1 MGVRKNKFA
10 ITNHSVFVKVF
21 FGTPVVKKRLQK
33 KKRTQKLL
41 RETSKTFVVVVLKS
55 YQKVVINVT
64 KFQNDEREFSFL
76 LFLLNLY

>member
-1 MGVRKNKFA
+1 MGVWKNKFA

-33 KKRTQKLL
+33 KKRTQQLW

-55 YQKVVINVT
+55 SLPKTSAQCYKIS
-64 KFQNDEREFSFL
+64 K
-76 LFLLNLY
+76 